1 MKGVFSKMPVKSLDR
16 IPPTVG
22 LNGTERG
29 EELMRLVATIEIE
42 DVRVVIWDVG
52 GHVPCHAPGLMR

>member
-1 MKGVFSKMPVKSLDR
+1 MPVKSLDR

-22 LNGTERG
+22 LNGTERD

-52 GHVPCHAPGLMR
+52 GHVPCHAPCLMR

>member
-1 MKGVFSKMPVKSLDR
+1 MKGVFSKTPVKALDR

-22 LNGTERG
+22 LNGTIVMFLLEI
-29 EELMRLVATIEIE
+29 VATIEIE

-52 GHVPCHAPGLMR
+52 GHVRFFGSFLN

>member
-42 DVRVVIWDVG
+42 DVRVVIWDS
-52 GHVPCHAPGLMR
+52 

>member
-1 MKGVFSKMPVKSLDR
+1 MKGVFAKMPVKSLDR

-22 LNGTERG
+22 LNGTEWG
-29 EELMRLVATIEIE
+29 EALTGLVATIEIE

-52 GHVPCHAPGLMR
+52 GHVPCCATWLMR